1 LIYFATR
8 LAFSASDGGVS
19 LGRSP

>member
-1 LIYFATR
+1 VFNCPN
-8 LAFSASDGGVS
+8 GGVS